1 MNENKKV
8 LKDIED
14 YGLMTAEF
22 DRNAPTYNARELS
35 RYCKSKGITA
45 DKLTEEELAM
55 LRTN

>member
-1 MNENKKV
+1 MKENKKI
-8 LKDIED
+8 LNDFED
-14 YGLMTAEF
+14 YGILTAKF

-45 DKLTEEELAM
+45 DKLTDEELAM